1 MSKIDTNTVREK
13 VVTMM
18 GDLREVVDLYMRN
31 EAEVAVVE
39 GNHTFSREYKD
50 TQIEKLREMGR
61 ASVRNK
67 FDSLR
72 SNCEMLIEV
81 LRANDNIY
89 DFQIQN
95 FPLALRC
102 YQQRI
107 SRYRLK
113 LFWELQES
121 S

>member
-50 TQIEKLREMGR
+50 TQIEKLREKEEHL
-61 ASVRNK
+61 SEIN
-67 FDSLR
+67 LR
-72 SNCEMLIEV
+72 VCDQTV
-81 LRANDNIY
+81 K
-89 DFQIQN
+89 
-95 FPLALRC
+95 C
-102 YQQRI
+102 
-107 SRYRLK
+107 
-113 LFWELQES
+113 
-121 S
+121 